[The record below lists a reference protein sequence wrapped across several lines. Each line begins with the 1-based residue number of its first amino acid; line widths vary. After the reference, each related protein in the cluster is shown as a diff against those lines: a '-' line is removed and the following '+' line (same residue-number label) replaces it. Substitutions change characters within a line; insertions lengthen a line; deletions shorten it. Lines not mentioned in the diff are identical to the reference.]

1 LLLPNDR
8 LKKERERRGYCCHV
22 TLKLHHPIM

>member
-8 LKKERERRGYCCHV
+8 LKKERERGYCCHV